1 MNETSA
7 GASAG
12 KCPVIVTNSD
22 AFYLD
27 PDSVLPAGPRP
38 AIARSEYG
46 IELLSYPVVR
56 QGFRDK
62 RMQPRDEAY
71 FRSIGASELIL
82 EFIREGNLNF
92 MAPDKHDRIRP
103 ILVKAFTT
111 SRVDSFRPEMRRI
124 ANELI
129 DQLIDAGHADLV
141 AQFCHEYP
149 ISVIAQFVG
158 LPAQDIPEISQAT
171 MHLRMLGQ
179 KPFEPGMPV
188 LEKALAYLYGHVGD
202 LLEKRRAA
210 PPEDDFL
217 GALIALADGGEDLSD
232 KELIWG
238 VSFMLLGGHDTTR
251 YTLSGA
257 LMSVLETGIWEDL
270 AKDPGPIPDVIAD
283 SMRLHPGTPR
293 QMRVVHEPL
302 EVAGQA
308 LVPGDVVSLNL
319 SAAGRDPEVFD
330 EPASLRCPRSDPAYD
345 IGFGF
350 GRYACIGQTLARTE
364 MAEAIGALTRR
375 LTDVALD
382 GEPLLKP
389 TGVVAG
395 FDSIPVRFRARS
407 R

>member
-1 MNETSA
+1 MNKPVQGE
-7 GASAG
+7 
-12 KCPVIVTNSD
+12 CPVIVTNSD

-27 PDSVLPAGPRP
+27 PDSVLPKGPRP
-38 AIARSEYG
+38 AVARSEYG

-56 QGFRDK
+56 KAFRDR
-62 RMQPRDEAY
+62 RMEPRDVAY
-71 FRSIGASELIL
+71 FKALGANEIIL

-111 SRVDSFRPEMRRI
+111 SRVDGFRPEMLRI
-124 ANELI
+124 ANDLI
-129 DQLIDAGHADLV
+129 DRFIAEGEADLV
-141 AQFCHEYP
+141 GQFCHEYP

-158 LPAQDIPEISQAT
+158 LPAQDVPEISQAT

-188 LEKALAYLYGHVGD
+188 LEKALRYLHD
-202 LLEKRRAA
+202 HIEKLVAQRRAA
-210 PPEDDFL
+210 PAQDDFL
-217 GALIALADGGEDLSD
+217 GALIALRDGGEDLSD

-238 VSFMLLGGHDTTR
+238 VAFMMLGGHDTTR
-251 YTLSGA
+251 YTLAGA
-257 LMSVLETGIWEDL
+257 LMSVLEAGMWEQL
-270 AKDPGPIPDVIAD
+270 AADPAPILDVIAD

-302 EVAGQA
+302 EVAGHA
-308 LVPGDVVSLNL
+308 LNPGDVVSLNM
-319 SAAGRDPEVFD
+319 AMAGRDPEVFG
-330 EPASLRCPRSDPAYD
+330 EPAKLHCPRSGAAYD

-364 MAEAIGALTRR
+364 MAEAIGVLTLR
-375 LTDVALD
+375 LTAVELT
-382 GEPLLKP
+382 GKPGLKP

-395 FDSIPVRFRARS
+395 FDSIPVRFRARPA
-407 R
+407 